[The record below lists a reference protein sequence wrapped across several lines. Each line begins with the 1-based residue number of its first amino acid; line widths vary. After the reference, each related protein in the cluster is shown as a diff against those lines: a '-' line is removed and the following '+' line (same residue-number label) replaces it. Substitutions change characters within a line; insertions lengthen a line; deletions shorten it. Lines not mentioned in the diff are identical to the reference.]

1 MTNFAA
7 ASANALSGPFPLSAR
22 EPWPSA
28 WWRHVSLWLSREAL
42 NTIATTGEAINFI
55 SEKAGLPIDLGDVRD
70 GLASW
75 HDHRSWPERGLRIG
89 IHRPGA
95 WSDRMLEAQGVVNV
109 RFFAVLHDDLDE
121 VLRHARFDAMLCMDA
136 GEVVIRTLEHNGRES
151 SWYDWGSPRP
161 VSVASILTG
170 RLDTSRTTIANAA
183 SEPAM
188 LRALVE
194 LAAVLSR
201 HEMRLDFEDRLMGR
215 RPLRFTREAV
225 LDGQEVRPSRDL
237 VTLLAMRLEAE
248 LARRSG
254 GEVSGGVHKIAARV
268 VSAWAAGWPGDADQK
283 TRRDAAETAARVAS
297 DEPEVLMR
305 VAFLRLCDC
314 DARGGLSAL
323 EKAARTLVT
332 TPGPETCDPQA
343 FLNAELE
350 RSAPGTHTTARL
362 AVCVA
367 LVAATTPAENL
378 AYFRDDLSDDL
389 RHSKA
394 LAGRESDEKLIMD
407 AFRAVDRAQR
417 DAMRKAA

>member
-7 ASANALSGPFPLSAR
+7 VSASTLSGPFPLSAR

-28 WWRHVSLWLSREAL
+28 WWRRVSLWLSQEAL
-42 NTIATTGEAINFI
+42 NTIATTGEVLNFI

-95 WSDRMLEAQGVVNV
+95 WSDRMLDAQGIVNV
-109 RFFAVLHDDLDE
+109 RFFAVLHDDLEE
-121 VLRHARFDAMLCMDA
+121 VMRQARFDAMVSLEA
-136 GEVVIRTLEHNGRES
+136 GTVVIRTLEHPSRES

-170 RLDTSRTTIANAA
+170 RLDTARTTIDHAT

-194 LAAVLSR
+194 LAAVISR
-201 HEMRLDFEDRLMGR
+201 HELRLDFEDRLMGR
-215 RPLRFTREAV
+215 RPLRFTRESV
-225 LDGQEVRPSRDL
+225 RNGQEVRPSRDL
-237 VTLLAMRLEAE
+237 VTLLALRLESE

-254 GEVSGGVHKIAARV
+254 SEVAGGIHKVAARV

-283 TRRDAAETAARVAS
+283 LRRDGAETAARVAS

-305 VAFLRLCDC
+305 AAYLRLCDC
-314 DARGGLSAL
+314 DVRGGIAAL

-332 TPGPETCDPQA
+332 TPGPEACDPQA

-367 LVAATTPAENL
+367 LVAATTPGENL

-389 RHSKA
+389 KHSKA
-394 LAGRESDEKLIMD
+394 LAGRETDEKLIMD